1 MVYCRMTPFGKSGS
15 LHAMCTD
22 VGDSAVSVGAARP
35 SGAVGKE
42 MKRYNAMRY
51 IFDIMYMYKYI

>member
-1 MVYCRMTPFGKSGS
+1 MTPFGKSGS